1 MNKKAKLI
9 DTTPETLETLRQADA
24 FARLAQ
30 DETFPVEQ
38 RNTYAQMATL
48 RYNKIYIQVET
59 PEPAMTY
66 GAEGK
71 NK

>member
-1 MNKKAKLI
+1 MNKRAKLI
-9 DTTPETLETLRQADA
+9 NTTPETLETLRQADA
-24 FARLAQ
+24 FAQRAQ
-30 DETFPVEQ
+30 DESLTVDE
-38 RNTYAQMATL
+38 RNTYAQMATV